1 LKAAPLSARRQCL
14 EVHIVIGLAYDSPAF
29 LAKQAVSTAL
39 VHCDG
44 GIFTKWQLL
53 LAALQ
58 ALVQQKKAHLLGVA
72 VKGAALLGVD
82 EVVPVA
88 CGQHWFLSLRISSL
102 ITACMHSG
110 SSSCSLMSISNPY
123 SSTGAGVYSLLLSP
137 LHDLVSDDER
147 DAPVEDLVAGA
158 AESVEDGGV
167 EGTGQR
173 VLTVLG
179 EAVVDNALL
188 GKGA

>member
-1 LKAAPLSARRQCL
+1 LG
-14 EVHIVIGLAYDSPAF
+14 VHISIGLAYDSPAF

-88 CGQHWFLSLRISSL
+88 CGQHWFSAIAHLSFRISSF
-102 ITACMHSG
+102 IAACTHSG
-110 SSSCSLMSISNPY
+110 SSSCSLVFFSNPY

-147 DAPVEDLVAGA
+147 DAPVKDLVAGA
-158 AESVEDGGV
+158 AEGVEDSGV